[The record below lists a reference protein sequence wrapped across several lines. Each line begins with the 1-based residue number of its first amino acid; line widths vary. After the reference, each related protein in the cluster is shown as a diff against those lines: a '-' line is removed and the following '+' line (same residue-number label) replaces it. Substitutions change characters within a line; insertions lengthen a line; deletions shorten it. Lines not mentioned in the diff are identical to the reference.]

1 MADFSAA
8 DVAAL
13 RKTTGAGMMDC
24 KKALEE
30 NDGDIEA
37 AKDWLRSKG
46 MAGAGKRAGRSA
58 DQGAAGGL
66 VDGGVGAGVE
76 LPAETGFVGQGGHV
90 TRAGAGLAKLAVLA
104 GKE

>member
-58 DQGAAGGL
+58 DQGAVDVL
-66 VDGGVGAGVE
+66 VDGGVGAGVG
-76 LPAETGFVGQGGHV
+76 PTAQTRFVAK
-90 TRAGAGLAKLAVLA
+90 RAGLPRVVAGPAQPA
-104 GKE
+104 